1 MSKDNYLTLE
11 KNLIHLFQHI
21 NKSKEIYIRK
31 PDQRL
36 GLHIIFKHQD
46 IRSSIRIYPTN
57 KDNLFIYAVG
67 NTQKYLGKDDVLQHF
82 YDDYKK
88 IKINFDQNLY
98 SRPIDELIKLQQEG
112 VRQKEFQETLL
123 SQELHFNNKKEEY
136 FDLLELDTVDFA
148 SKIKELTKK
157 TLKEQLEEERQKKTL
172 QDARITTMIKSFTNY
187 IKVHFKKDAI
197 ATSLKGKHEITYS
210 FQDINFS
217 TTILKDYDLDQ
228 FNSLLHHSNYQDFL
242 NQTFTG
248 FNIENKIISNS
259 MKLIEDL
266 KLKIS
271 WNN

>member
-1 MSKDNYLTLE
+1 MNKDNFYKLK
-11 KNLIHLFQHI
+11 KNIIHLFSQI
-21 NKSKEIYIRK
+21 NSNNKIYISK
-31 PDQRL
+31 PSQGL
-36 GLHIIFKHQD
+36 GLHIIFKD
-46 IRSSIRIYPTN
+46 ENIRSSIRIYGTN
-57 KDNLFIYAVG
+57 KENVFLYAVG
-67 NTQKYLGKDDVLQHF
+67 NKQQYLLSDELLQKF
-82 YDDYKK
+82 YHDFK
-88 IKINFDQNLY
+88 IIKYNFDNNIFT
-98 SRPIDELIKLQQEG
+98 RPIDKLIQQQKEG
-112 VRQKEFQETLL
+112 IRQKEFEEKLL
-123 SQELHFNNKKEEY
+123 SQELHFNQKKEEY

-210 FQDINFS
+210 LQDINFS

-228 FNSLLHHSNYQDFL
+228 FNSLLHHLNYQDFL
-242 NQTFTG
+242 NHTFTG
-248 FNIENKIISNS
+248 FNVENSIISNS
-259 MKLIEDL
+259 MKLIDDL

>member
-1 MSKDNYLTLE
+1 MT
-11 KNLIHLFQHI
+11 
-21 NKSKEIYIRK
+21 
-31 PDQRL
+31 
-36 GLHIIFKHQD
+36 
-46 IRSSIRIYPTN
+46 
-57 KDNLFIYAVG
+57 G
-67 NTQKYLGKDDVLQHF
+67 NTETFEEVLEVS
-82 YDDYKK
+82 KK
-88 IKINFDQNLY
+88 VYEYCK
-98 SRPIDELIKLQQEG
+98 
-112 VRQKEFQETLL
+112 
-123 SQELHFNNKKEEY
+123 QELQDKKEQQK
-136 FDLLELDTVDFA
+136 LEDEML
-148 SKIKELTKK
+148 
-157 TLKEQLEEERQKKTL
+157 LKEQLEEERQKKTL

-210 FQDINFS
+210 LQDINFS